1 MKGRS
6 WLLTTALTAM
16 CFMTGEQLPA
26 RNSPERRGLVGCRWS
41 CPFSAG
47 HFQSTNGPIRLWR
60 NGNSSTEFTSGRV
73 QLVYDNVWGNICLDA
88 HFGLTGA
95 DVICHQLGY
104 AGASYYDRA
113 SNDEWE
119 NCKRMYSVRY
129 LHLYSI
135 ISMMTDIVSGAALV
149 MVAVYSTICTTRLC
163 VWSHCIG

>member
-6 WLLTTALTAM
+6 WLLTTALTAV

-26 RNSPERRGLVGCRWS
+26 CNRIVQRGGVLLVAGGHAS
-41 CPFSAG
+41 ACPYSAG

-104 AGASYYDRA
+104 TGASYYDRA
-113 SNDEWE
+113 SNDE
-119 NCKRMYSVRY
+119 
-129 LHLYSI
+129 
-135 ISMMTDIVSGAALV
+135 
-149 MVAVYSTICTTRLC
+149 
-163 VWSHCIG
+163 